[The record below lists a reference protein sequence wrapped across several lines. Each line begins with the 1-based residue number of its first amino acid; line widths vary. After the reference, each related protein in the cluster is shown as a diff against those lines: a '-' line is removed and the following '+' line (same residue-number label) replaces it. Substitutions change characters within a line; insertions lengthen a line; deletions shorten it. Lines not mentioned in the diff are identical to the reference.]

1 MLYRLQT
8 KKMGKPS
15 YLFGTM
21 HLQNDAA
28 FTYKSI
34 VLEKINACDAFATEF
49 KLDEVDEA
57 RTTEYMNLPP
67 GVFLETLLSPKKF
80 NQIDT
85 FLQTNLQIHLM
96 AFNQSKPLI
105 ISNLITSSI
114 FQQDMDLALDV
125 YLYQYAKMQGKELL
139 GIETFEEQLEI
150 LQKIPLESQVK
161 SLKSLIKNFDKHRKE
176 MKELSELYQ
185 QGDTKKL
192 YELAKKGAKGF
203 RKIMLYNRNKIMTE
217 RIVPLIHKKSVCIAI
232 GAGHLE
238 GKKGILKYLKN
249 EGVEVIKI
257 VD

>member
-85 FLQTNLQIHLM
+85 FLHPT
-96 AFNQSKPLI
+96 
-105 ISNLITSSI
+105 TS
-114 FQQDMDLALDV
+114 
-125 YLYQYAKMQGKELL
+125 
-139 GIETFEEQLEI
+139 
-150 LQKIPLESQVK
+150 LQKK
-161 SLKSLIKNFDKHRKE
+161 SP
-176 MKELSELYQ
+176 
-185 QGDTKKL
+185 TKTNPTQAL
-192 YELAKKGAKGF
+192 L
-203 RKIMLYNRNKIMTE
+203 
-217 RIVPLIHKKSVCIAI
+217 
-232 GAGHLE
+232 
-238 GKKGILKYLKN
+238 
-249 EGVEVIKI
+249 
-257 VD
+257 